1 MYNISDPR
9 YQDFLKEA
17 PERLE
22 GECAVLRLCIERA
35 MLENRPS
42 LVNSL
47 VATYSKL
54 ASVHQQSQIKAGLLF
69 ERDTTLQLFKG
80 LVDALTGILKEY
92 QLAEYSEIVE
102 RMIDSVDEVFNRVTN
117 EKQPLLLP
125 APEKP

>member
-1 MYNISDPR
+1 M
-9 YQDFLKEA
+9 Q
-17 PERLE
+17 
-22 GECAVLRLCIERA
+22 
-35 MLENRPS
+35 ENRPT

-47 VATYSKL
+47 VARIPNSQ
-54 ASVHQQSQIKAGLLF
+54 AVHQQSQIKAGLLF